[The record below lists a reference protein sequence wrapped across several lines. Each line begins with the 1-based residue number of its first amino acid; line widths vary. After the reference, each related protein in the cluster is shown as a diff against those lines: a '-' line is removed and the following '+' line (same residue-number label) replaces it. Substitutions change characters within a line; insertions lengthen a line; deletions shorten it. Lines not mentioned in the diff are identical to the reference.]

1 MSKMRI
7 EIRNCNNID
16 CGEID
21 IIDGALNIKYANN
34 GTGKSTIAN
43 AIDAFV
49 HDDNAKIKELTPFK
63 HRADMENNSPM
74 VKGIESIEKI
84 VVFNEEYINQYIFQ
98 ENELIKNSFEI
109 FVKSPNYD
117 KHLSEIGSLLDDVN
131 TVFQNQPELEDLI
144 QAFTQFIDGFG
155 KAKSGISEASAIV
168 KGLAKGNK
176 IDNIPAG
183 LEVYT
188 PYLKNENNVKWLKW
202 QLEGKSYLEM
212 ADQCPYCSGSVAR
225 TKETIL
231 KVSEEF
237 NVNSIT
243 HLNKMLEVFNALMPY
258 FSTTTAKK
266 ISEISKNISGI
277 TAAQKGYLLEIKTQ
291 AESLLN
297 QLNALKNI
305 GFHSLKNVDK
315 ISDELRKYK
324 LDLSYY
330 THLNSDV
337 SNGKAEVINNSLDAV
352 LVKAGFLQGEIAK
365 QKDTI
370 KKTIE
375 EHSTQ
380 INDFLKYAGYKY
392 SVTIEEHENETYRLV
407 LKHADSDG
415 ITIESVRNHLSFG
428 ERNAFAL
435 VLFMYG
441 ALKENPDL
449 IVLDDP
455 ISSFDGN
462 KKFAIINMLFMGE
475 KSLKNRTVLLL
486 THEFNTVI
494 DVIYNMPYNFSP
506 APKAAFLSTNNN
518 TLEEK
523 SITRSDIHSY
533 RGIAITNI
541 ESSINV
547 FSKLIYLRRLFEIEN
562 PRGWE
567 WQLLSNIFHKR
578 AVPEYRPIDGQPT
591 RNMSDEEIR
600 SAHEKIREF
609 IPNFEYAT
617 EYQKTQDYNVLK
629 SLYHDSR
636 SNYEKLQLYRIMFND
651 NHPSKVVKKFI
662 NECFHV
668 ENDLLFQ
675 LNPCEYD
682 TIPQYII
689 DECNKAIN
697 SL

>member
-1 MSKMRI
+1 MHI
-7 EIRNCNNID
+7 EIKNCNNID
-16 CGEID
+16 SGEIN

-34 GTGKSTIAN
+34 GTGKSTIAK

-49 HDDNAKIKELTPFK
+49 HDDSAKIKELTPFK
-63 HRADMENNSPM
+63 HRADMENNSPL
-74 VKGIESIEKI
+74 VKGIDSIEKI

-117 KHLSEIGSLLDDVN
+117 KHLSEIGSLLNDVN

-237 NVNSIT
+237 NANSIT
-243 HLNKMLEVFNALMPY
+243 HLNKMLEVFSALMPY
-258 FSTTTAKK
+258 FSTTTAEK
-266 ISEISKNISGI
+266 ILEISKNISGI
-277 TAAQKGYLLEIKTQ
+277 TDAQKGYLLEIKTQ

-337 SNGKAEVINNSLDAV
+337 SKDKAEVINNSLDSV
-352 LVKAGFLQGEIAK
+352 LVKAGILQGEIAK
-365 QKDTI
+365 QRDTI

-407 LKHADSDG
+407 LKHDDSDG

-435 VLFMYG
+435 VLFMYS

-506 APKAAFLSTNNN
+506 APKAAFLSTKNN

-533 RGIAITNI
+533 HAIAMTNI

-547 FSKLIYLRRLFEIEN
+547 FSKLIYLRRLLEIEN
-562 PRGWE
+562 PGCMG

-578 AVPEYRPIDGQPT
+578 AVPEHRPADGQPT
-591 RNMSDEEIR
+591 RNMSATEVATAYDEI
-600 SAHEKIREF
+600 SKY
-609 IPNFEYAT
+609 IPNFDYYT
-617 EYQKTQDYNVLK
+617 EYQKTQDHNFLK
-629 SLYHDSR
+629 TLYHGSG

-651 NHPSKVVKKFI
+651 NHPNKVVKKFI

-689 DECNKAIN
+689 DECDKAIN
-697 SL
+697 L